1 MLPHSPNGGEGIQFP
16 QSLLIGSPQPQSS
29 KPGQEG
35 TFSGLK
41 SRDVFGTQIDST
53 LVFAADQHLTHSAV
67 PNLIQE
73 ALMSTR
79 TGRNV
84 EVRRNLA
91 GEHARIEVENECGS
105 PLSNTSDDP
114 SGPLRT
120 DGIPMDEP
128 TDNSGPGLGRGFLY
142 A

>member
-1 MLPHSPNGGEGIQFP
+1 MRDHHAATL
-16 QSLLIGSPQPQSS
+16 S
-29 KPGQEG
+29 KRRRRYSIPTEPFDRLAA
-35 TFSGLK
+35 TAVVEARSR
-41 SRDVFGTQIDST
+41 RDVFETQIDST
-53 LVFAADQHLTHSAV
+53 LVFAADQHLTYSAV

-73 ALMSTR
+73 ALMFTR

-120 DGIPMDEP
+120 DGIPMEEP
-128 TDNSGPGLGRGFLY
+128 TDNSGPRLGRGFLY